1 MKTNRYL
8 SFCMVVLTAALLA
21 GMVSCKKEKGPSE
34 LRAVMN
40 DFATS
45 GQKAYIDQEQYS
57 CFVVGEKVR
66 VNNSTGTITA
76 LERSDRQCVIS
87 GVAGLP
93 EVTSFRAFYPAE
105 LLANQ
110 NVDLSNGLNNVAVTL
125 PQEQVYETDA
135 NGNQII
141 KNPMMAE
148 LTGANENN
156 STLHFRNLCALLKI
170 TVRTQ
175 EAFDR
180 ITVSCD
186 GMRLSGSGKINTS
199 SGIIVMNSGSNSSVS
214 LKLPENHVGSP
225 AGECFYIMIP
235 QTSTRD
241 GGNNGRK
248 DFTVTI
254 NTSSVKSFKRQIGP
268 SDILEAHKIHT
279 IGNFTFNAPMFS
291 ITSKKKVVF
300 APGNLQWSY
309 SAMGTTH
316 TTNGNG
322 CNEGTW
328 RFAEHQYDYVG
339 IGNESVSATCSTWID
354 LFGYATSGNYK
365 NNNSY
370 SNNNQTDSKPYDISS
385 GPHTGSNGIEETSNY
400 FALYDWGRFNYI
412 YNPQTKVNDPYKTW
426 RTLTSLEWDYLLNT
440 GGYNSYRNKNWWRYS
455 NISFQ
460 VNSETIYGLIIYPD
474 SITSKPSGINSNLE
488 ANTSNSYAII
498 KEDFDILESIGCAF
512 LPSAG
517 NLQWSSGEG
526 YNFHKTNEEW
536 GFYWTASSGPKY
548 VKINGTGGHP
558 QSATSNVYD
567 IGYSVRLARDVQ

>member
-21 GMVSCKKEKGPSE
+21 GMISCKKEKGPSE

-180 ITVSCD
+180 IRVTMS
-186 GMRLSGSGKINTS
+186 GQKLWGSGKISGNKIIITS
-199 SGIIVMNSGSNSSVS
+199 DGGSTVTLALPSG
-214 LKLPENHVGSP
+214 HHGSP
-225 AGECFYIMIP
+225 AGEAFYIMVPEI
-235 QTSTRD
+235 
-241 GGNNGRK
+241 
-248 DFTVTI
+248 
-254 NTSSVKSFKRQIGP
+254 
-268 SDILEAHKIHT
+268 
-279 IGNFTFNAPMFS
+279 
-291 ITSKKKVVF
+291 
-300 APGNLQWSY
+300 
-309 SAMGTTH
+309 
-316 TTNGNG
+316 
-322 CNEGTW
+322 
-328 RFAEHQYDYVG
+328 
-339 IGNESVSATCSTWID
+339 
-354 LFGYATSGNYK
+354 
-365 NNNSY
+365 
-370 SNNNQTDSKPYDISS
+370 
-385 GPHTGSNGIEETSNY
+385 
-400 FALYDWGRFNYI
+400 
-412 YNPQTKVNDPYKTW
+412 
-426 RTLTSLEWDYLLNT
+426 
-440 GGYNSYRNKNWWRYS
+440 
-455 NISFQ
+455 
-460 VNSETIYGLIIYPD
+460 
-474 SITSKPSGINSNLE
+474 PSGTVSC
-488 ANTSNSYAII
+488 TVQI
-498 KEDFDILESIGCAF
+498 KNGAD
-512 LPSAG
+512 
-517 NLQWSSGEG
+517 
-526 YNFHKTNEEW
+526 T
-536 GFYWTASSGPKY
+536 
-548 VKINGTGGHP
+548 VK
-558 QSATSNVYD
+558 
-567 IGYSVRLARDVQ
+567 

>member
-199 SGIIVMNSGSNSSVS
+199 RGIIVMDNGSNSSVS
-214 LKLPENHVGSP
+214 LKLPETHVGSP

-254 NTSSVKSFKRQIGP
+254 NTSSVESFKRQIGP
-268 SDILEAHKIHT
+268 NDILEAHKIHT
-279 IGNFTFNAPMFS
+279 IGNFTFNAPVFS
-291 ITSKKKVVF
+291 VSSGQQVVF

-309 SAMGTTH
+309 SAMATSHSTASEYSSSYPVYKG
-316 TTNGNG
+316 
-322 CNEGTW
+322 GTW

-339 IGNESVSATCSTWID
+339 SDNVNVSATCSTWVD
-354 LFGYATSGNYK
+354 LFAWGTSGYNYG
-365 NNNSY
+365 NA
-370 SNNNQTDSKPYDISS
+370 TFPYDLSS
-385 GPHTGSNGIEETSNY
+385 YYRKAYTNLNSSTGKL
-400 FALYDWGRFNYI
+400 FDWGEFNTI
-412 YNPQTKVNDPYKTW
+412 YNPKTKTNDPFRTW
-426 RTLTSLEWDYLLNT
+426 RTLTDGEWAYLLESR
-440 GGYNSYRNKNWWRYS
+440 GNWSYS
-455 NISFQ
+455 NVKISLGSEN
-460 VNSETIYGLIIYPD
+460 VYGLLVYPDNTTSNPLGIENTTLKNHNDVTDKTTCEISETQY
-474 SITSKPSGINSNLE
+474 NALE
-488 ANTSNSYAII
+488 A
-498 KEDFDILESIGCAF
+498 FGCVF
-512 LPSAG
+512 LPAAG
-517 NLQWSSGEG
+517 HMPNNTAYDYDNLG
-526 YNFHKTNEEW
+526 Y
-536 GFYWTASSGPKY
+536 YWTATYSNSSNSMY
-548 VKINGTGGHP
+548 VKINSTGAAPGIA
-558 QSATSNVYD
+558 SSIRNV
-567 IGYSVRLARDVQ
+567 GYSVRLARDVQ

>member
-170 TVRTQ
+170 TVRTNK
-175 EAFDR
+175 AFDR
-180 ITVSCD
+180 IRVTMS
-186 GMRLSGSGKINTS
+186 GQKLWGSGKISGNKIIITS
-199 SGIIVMNSGSNSSVS
+199 DGGSTVTLALPSG
-214 LKLPENHVGSP
+214 HHGSP
-225 AGECFYIMIP
+225 AGEAFYIMVPEIP
-235 QTSTRD
+235 SGTVSCTVQIK
-241 GGNNGRK
+241 NGA
-248 DFTVTI
+248 DT
-254 NTSSVKSFKRQIGP
+254 VKSFSKSASAYFAACQ
-268 SDILEAHKIHT
+268 IHT
-279 IGNFTFNAPMFS
+279 LGNFTFNAPVFTVDS
-291 ITSKKKVVF
+291 NGGKVVF

-309 SAMGTTH
+309 GAMGTSHATASEYSSSYPVYK
-316 TTNGNG
+316 G
-322 CNEGTW
+322 GTW
-328 RFAEHQYDYVG
+328 RFAEYQYDYVG
-339 IGNESVSATCSTWID
+339 IGNKSVSATCSTWVD
-354 LFGYATSGNYK
+354 LFAWGTSGYNYK
-365 NNNSY
+365 GGKTY
-370 SNNNQTDSKPYDISS
+370 PYDLTKYCKGNWITL
-385 GPHTGSNGIEETSNY
+385 GYEK
-400 FALYDWGRFNYI
+400 YDWGKFNTI
-412 YNPQTKVNDPYKTW
+412 YNPKTKTNDPYGTW
-426 RTLTSLEWDYLLNT
+426 RTLTEDEWSYLLESR
-440 GGYNSYRNKNWWRYS
+440 GNWSYS
-455 NISFQ
+455 NVKISLGSEYVFGLL
-460 VNSETIYGLIIYPD
+460 VYPDNTTSNPLGSENTTLKKHNGVADKTTCEISETQY
-474 SITSKPSGINSNLE
+474 NALE
-488 ANTSNSYAII
+488 A
-498 KEDFDILESIGCAF
+498 FGCVF
-512 LPSAG
+512 LPAAG
-517 NLQWSSGEG
+517 HMPNNTAYDYDNLG
-526 YNFHKTNEEW
+526 Y
-536 GFYWTASSGPKY
+536 YWTASINGGNTQY
-548 VKINGTGGHP
+548 VKVNSTGAAPGTA
-558 QSATSNVYD
+558 SSIRNV
-567 IGYSVRLARDVQ
+567 GYSVRLARDVQ

>member
-175 EAFDR
+175 EAFDK
-180 ITVSCD
+180 ISVTMP
-186 GMRLSGSGKINTS
+186 GQKLWGSGKISGNKIIITS
-199 SGIIVMNSGSNSSVS
+199 DGGSTVTLALPSG
-214 LKLPENHVGSP
+214 HHGSP
-225 AGECFYIMIP
+225 AGEAFYIMVPEIP
-235 QTSTRD
+235 SGTVSCTVQIK
-241 GGNNGRK
+241 NGA
-248 DFTVTI
+248 DT
-254 NTSSVKSFKRQIGP
+254 VKSFSKSASAYFAACQ
-268 SDILEAHKIHT
+268 IHT
-279 IGNFTFNAPMFS
+279 LGNFTFDAPVFTVNS
-291 ITSKKKVVF
+291 DGGKVVF

-316 TTNGNG
+316 AIQSIINYGNVYYNSYSG
-322 CNEGTW
+322 GTW

-339 IGNESVSATCSTWID
+339 SDNVNVSATCSTWVD
-354 LFGYATSGNYK
+354 LFGWGASGFR
-365 NNNSY
+365 
-370 SNNNQTDSKPYDISS
+370 DSKPYDIRTFPTINASLS
-385 GPHTGSNGIEETSNY
+385 ATQNQYKG
-400 FALYDWGRFNYI
+400 YDWGVLNSI
-412 YNPQTKVNDPYKTW
+412 YNPKTKTNDPYGTW
-426 RTLTSLEWDYLLNT
+426 RTLTKDEWDFLLNK
-440 GGYNSYRNKNWWRYS
+440 RNNNWWRFN
-455 NISFQ
+455 NIKFP
-460 VNSETIYGLIIYPD
+460 VNSDTIYGLLIYPD
-474 SITSKPSGINSNLE
+474 GITDKPSGISGNLTP
-488 ANTSNSYAII
+488 NTTDSYTIT
-498 KEDFDILESIGCAF
+498 KEDFDVLESIGCAF

-536 GFYWTASSGPKY
+536 GFYWTASNNSSKKAKY
-548 VKINGTGGHP
+548 VKVNGTGGYP
-558 QSATSNVYD
+558 QIDDNGDRGV
-567 IGYSVRLARDVQ
+567 GYSVRLARDVQ

>member
-21 GMVSCKKEKGPSE
+21 GMISCKKEKGPSE

-180 ITVSCD
+180 IRVTMS
-186 GMRLSGSGKINTS
+186 GQKLWGSGKISGNKIIITS
-199 SGIIVMNSGSNSSVS
+199 DGGSTVTLALPSG
-214 LKLPENHVGSP
+214 HHGSP
-225 AGECFYIMIP
+225 AGEAFYIMVPEIP
-235 QTSTRD
+235 SGTVSCTVQIK
-241 GGNNGRK
+241 NGA
-248 DFTVTI
+248 DT
-254 NTSSVKSFKRQIGP
+254 VKSFSKSASAYFAACQ
-268 SDILEAHKIHT
+268 IHT
-279 IGNFTFNAPMFS
+279 LGNFTFNAPMFS

-339 IGNESVSATCSTWID
+339 IGNESVSAICSTWID